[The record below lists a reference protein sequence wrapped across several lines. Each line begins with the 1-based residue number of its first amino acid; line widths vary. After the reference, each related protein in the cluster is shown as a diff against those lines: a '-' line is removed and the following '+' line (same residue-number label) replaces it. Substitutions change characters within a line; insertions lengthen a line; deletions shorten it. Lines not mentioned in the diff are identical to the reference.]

1 MRASALT
8 YAMSFSARL
17 RNLLLRLKQL
27 ATSFSRLLETE
38 EKPTSFITVR
48 PGVPR
53 TVAGGKMMVREM
65 KIIGFALDQKNQSSV
80 IVLKDVA
87 GDTTLPI
94 VVGLL
99 ESTAIAAGLENIAYP
114 RPMTHDLLK
123 TLMDHFGVAV
133 NWVEISDL
141 REEIFYARIH
151 LTFNN
156 DRETSLDARPSDAL
170 AIALRTESKIY
181 VHERVI
187 QKSPTIEIKET
198 GRDQEKNWR
207 TILNNFSQEDFRE
220 Y

>member
-1 MRASALT
+1 MP
-8 YAMSFSARL
+8 FSARL
-17 RNLLLRLKQL
+17 KNLLLRLKQL
-27 ATSFSRLLETE
+27 ANSFSRLLETV
-38 EKPTSFITVR
+38 EKPPSFGPVR
-48 PGVPR
+48 QSLSR
-53 TVAGGKMMVREM
+53 TAAGGKIMVREM

-87 GDTTLPI
+87 GDTALPI

-99 ESTAIAAGLENIAYP
+99 ESTAVAAGLENIAYP

-123 TLMDHFGVAV
+123 TLLDHLGVAV

-141 REEIFYARIH
+141 REETFYARIH
-151 LTFNN
+151 LTLNN
-156 DRETSLDARPSDAL
+156 DQEASLDARPSDAL

-187 QKSPTIEIKET
+187 QKSPTIDTKET
-198 GRDQEKNWR
+198 DRDQEKKWR
-207 TILNNFSQEDFRE
+207 TILNNFSQEDFRR